1 MLSALLIA
9 LFFGIIGAIYWG
21 IWHGIRQ
28 KFSDEQLKEDFLEY
42 KFKSFE
48 GREFD
53 KNTQPDKILYE
64 SLLSTFN
71 NNGFK
76 KGEIKSI
83 TSYLTYSD
91 KKPWK
96 VFVSIKAGTWP
107 FNDKEE
113 EIEIFSILDNEL
125 EELNEYNEFKNK

>member
-1 MLSALLIA
+1 MLSYLLIA

-21 IWHGIRQ
+21 IWFGTRQ
-28 KFSDEQLKEDFLEY
+28 KLSDEQLKEDFLEQ
-42 KFKSFE
+42 KFKSLE

-53 KNTQPDKILYE
+53 KNTQPDEILDK
-64 SLLSTFN
+64 SLLSIFN

-76 KGEIKSI
+76 KGKIKSV
-83 TSYLTYSD
+83 TSSLPYND

-107 FNDKEE
+107 FTDKEE

>member
-1 MLSALLIA
+1 MLSYLLIA

-21 IWHGIRQ
+21 IWHGTRQ
-28 KFSDEQLKEDFLEY
+28 KLSDEQLKEDFLEH
-42 KFKSFE
+42 KFKGLE

-53 KNTQPDKILYE
+53 KNTQPDKILDE

-76 KGEIKSI
+76 KGKIKSV
-83 TSYLTYSD
+83 TSSLPYSD

-107 FNDKEE
+107 FTDKEE
-113 EIEIFSILDNEL
+113 DIEIFSILDNEL